1 MKKTSKTRIGA
12 PPNAP
17 VVARSVT
24 RGAAASATA
33 SADSGAIPKTILGAL
48 LRAASRATR
57 GRTPRAIPVV
67 GVMAAALS
75 LPVAAADITLR
86 LAHLNPEDPLQSHS
100 GAMASVF
107 KSLVESSSNGEIEV
121 QLFPNGQLGKDNEV
135 IEQVSAG
142 IVEATISSAGGIA
155 QVYPLVG
162 VFDIPFAFPNIGV
175 ASRVISKESDFG
187 KTFIADMEDETDM
200 KVLGLIDSGGF
211 FAFTNSKRPI
221 TSIEDMEDLRIRTM
235 TLPTHEAMISSLG
248 GQPTALP
255 WAEVYTALQT
265 GVADGQMN
273 PVPII
278 AFAKFDEVQKYLSIT
293 NHVITPYV
301 WLMNGEFYAGLS
313 EEHRTL
319 VDWASEVATEAGRSM
334 SRIIEASDAG
344 LPKLA
349 ETMEV
354 NVVPAEEME
363 KFAAA
368 AQPAVR
374 ELIEKEYGADGV
386 AMLDALLASVEAER
400 F

>member
-1 MKKTSKTRIGA
+1 MTDRPAPAPAPSRRGPTPRETLPTTPIPTPTRPARRPHAALLAGA
-12 PPNAP
+12 L
-17 VVARSVT
+17 
-24 RGAAASATA
+24 GAA
-33 SADSGAIPKTILGAL
+33 LAL
-48 LRAASRATR
+48 PA
-57 GRTPRAIPVV
+57 
-67 GVMAAALS
+67 
-75 LPVAAADITLR
+75 AAADVTLR
-86 LAHLNPEDPLQSHS
+86 LAHLNPADPLQSHS

-107 KSLVESSSNGEIEV
+107 KSLVESSSNGAIEV
-121 QLFPNGQLGKDNEV
+121 QLFPNGQLGKDDEV

-142 IVEATISSAGGIA
+142 IVEATISSAGGVA
-155 QVYPLVG
+155 SVYPLVG

-175 ASRVISKESDFG
+175 ASRVISKESEFG
-187 KTFIADMEDETDM
+187 EAFVADMEEKTGM

-221 TSIEDMEDLRIRTM
+221 TSIEDMDGLRIRTM
-235 TLPTHEAMISSLG
+235 TLPTHEAIVSSLG

-278 AFAKFDEVQKYLSIT
+278 AFAKFDEVQKYLSIS

-301 WLMNGEFYAGLS
+301 WLMNEEFYAGLE

-344 LPKLA
+344 LPRLA
-349 ETMEV
+349 ESMEV
-354 NVVPAEEME
+354 NVLPPEELE

-374 ELIEKEYGADGV
+374 ELIEEEYGEEGV
-386 AMLDALLASVEAER
+386 AMLDALLESVEAEG